1 MSDDELETT
10 KTLEKKQNTE
20 EAPKDDDAGEDADAD
35 ADNDESGKRKRKRKR
50 KKKTNAASTDDN
62 ATTGDKT
69 ADPSID
75 KLNSNEHTV
84 YLEGIPFVCT
94 EDEVKQFFVSNGCED
109 VLQLRLPT

>member
-1 MSDDELETT
+1 MVDDELETT
-10 KTLEKKQNTE
+10 KNLEKKQIKE
-20 EAPKDDDAGEDADAD
+20 EEPKDGDAGEDAD

-50 KKKTNAASTDDN
+50 KKKTNAAAIDEN
-62 ATTGDKT
+62 ATTGDKA

-75 KLNSNEHTV
+75 KLNSNDHTV